1 MSVDRVADVLM
12 VAGAAWA
19 LIAAVGVLRFDDV
32 YSRMHAA
39 TKAPTLG
46 LLLVLAGAALHLRG
60 WQAPKVALV
69 GVLVFLTAPVGA
81 HLIGRAVHRSPG
93 DLQIRIDTV
102 DELAEADR
110 AKAREAGETRGG

>member
-1 MSVDRVADVLM
+1 MSVDGVSGVLM

-19 LIAAVGVLRFDDV
+19 LVAAIGVMRFDDV
-32 YSRMHAA
+32 YNRMHAA

-46 LLLVLAGAALHLRG
+46 LVLVLAGAALRLG
-60 WQAPKVALV
+60 GGDALKVALV

-93 DLQIRIDTV
+93 DVRIRIDTV
-102 DELAEADR
+102 DELADAEARRD
-110 AKAREAGETRGG
+110 G

>member
-1 MSVDRVADVLM
+1 MSVDVVAGVLM
-12 VAGAAWA
+12 VVGAAWA
-19 LIAAVGVLRFDDV
+19 LIAAIGVVRFDDV

-46 LLLVLAGAALHLRG
+46 LVLVLAGAALRLG
-60 WQAPKVALV
+60 GGDALKVALV

-93 DLQIRIDTV
+93 DLHIRIDTV
-102 DELAEADR
+102 DELADAEAR
-110 AKAREAGETRGG
+110 RES

>member
-1 MSVDRVADVLM
+1 MSVDVVAGMLM
-12 VAGAAWA
+12 VVGAAWA
-19 LIAAVGVLRFDDV
+19 LIAAIGVVRFDDV

-46 LLLVLAGAALHLRG
+46 LVLVLAGAALRLG
-60 WQAPKVALV
+60 GGDALKVALV

-93 DLQIRIDTV
+93 DLHIRIDTV
-102 DELAEADR
+102 DELADAEAR
-110 AKAREAGETRGG
+110 RES

>member
-1 MSVDRVADVLM
+1 MSVDGAAGVLM

-19 LIAAVGVLRFDDV
+19 LVAAIGVVRFDDV

-46 LLLVLAGAALHLRG
+46 LLLVLAGAALRLG
-60 WQAPKVALV
+60 GGDALKVALV

-93 DLQIRIDTV
+93 DVQIRIDTV
-102 DELAEADR
+102 DELAEADE
-110 AKAREAGETRGG
+110 AREARGG